1 MAELLVIVLVLVYSV
16 WSEVNKKK
24 QEENVDI
31 DFSELASLDDFFKDS
46 GTTTATKHPVKAAS
60 PKAKQKY
67 KAKKAASQPTNYD
80 DYSALNGQVNYERRP
95 EIARNNYDE
104 LPQLT
109 GTVNY
114 DRMSSS
120 ENAAGD
126 QLSEEDRKMFELG
139 HTEQPKHQGAAHPI
153 KISFD
158 RNSVIKAFVMSEV
171 LQRYDI
177 ERIYA
182 RIPGINQPQ
191 DE

>member
-1 MAELLVIVLVLVYSV
+1 MELLVIILVLVYSV

-46 GTTTATKHPVKAAS
+46 GTTTAKKPS
-60 PKAKQKY
+60 AKQASAKSKKKY
-67 KAKKAASQPTNYD
+67 HAKKTAGQPTNYD
-80 DYSALNGQVNYERRP
+80 DYSGLTGQVNYERGS
-95 EIARNNYDE
+95 EIARSNYDE

-109 GTVNY
+109 GAVNY
-114 DRMSSS
+114 DRMSST
-120 ENAAGD
+120 EIAASD
-126 QLSEEDRKMFELG
+126 QLSDEDRKMLEPG
-139 HTEQPKHQGAAHPI
+139 RSEQQKRYDVEHPI

-158 RNSVIKAFVMSEV
+158 RDSVIKAFVMSEV

-182 RIPGINQPQ
+182 RIPGINQPPE
-191 DE
+191 D

>member
-46 GTTTATKHPVKAAS
+46 GTTTAKKPVKAAS

-67 KAKKAASQPTNYD
+67 KAKQAASQPTNYD
-80 DYSALNGQVNYERRP
+80 DYSALTGQVNYERRP
-95 EIARNNYDE
+95 EIAKNNYDE

-109 GTVNY
+109 GVTNY
-114 DRMSSS
+114 DRMSHTES
-120 ENAAGD
+120 AAGD

-139 HTEQPKHQGAAHPI
+139 RKEQPARTSVAAPQ
-153 KISFD
+153 ISFD
-158 RNSVIKAFVMSEV
+158 RESVIKAFVMSEV
-171 LQRYDI
+171 LQRYDL
-177 ERIYA
+177 ERIYS